1 MFGVEQ
7 KQQRRFQDAFASL
20 RRLPRVAY
28 KKKQRRR
35 TMRTIKQALIVLIG
49 TEFQLATSGAL
60 PADTR
65 SVIA

>member
-1 MFGVEQ
+1 
-7 KQQRRFQDAFASL
+7 
-20 RRLPRVAY
+20 
-28 KKKQRRR
+28 
-35 TMRTIKQALIVLIG
+35 MRTIKQALIVLIG